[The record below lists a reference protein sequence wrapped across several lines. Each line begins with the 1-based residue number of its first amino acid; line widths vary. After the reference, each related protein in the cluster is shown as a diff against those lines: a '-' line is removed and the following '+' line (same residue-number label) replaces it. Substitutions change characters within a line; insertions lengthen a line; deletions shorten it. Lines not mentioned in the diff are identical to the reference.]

1 MAHYLDPADKVIRS
15 FGGAGTLGKLLGL
28 HRTQI
33 HRWRTPK
40 ERGGCDG
47 IIPRSH
53 HVKLLELASVRDDID
68 IKDAD
73 LVPWLPSRSDA
84 A

>member
-1 MAHYLDPADKVIRS
+1 MAQYLDPADKVIRS
-15 FGGAGTLGKLLGL
+15 FGGAGSLGKLLGI

-33 HRWRTPK
+33 HRWRIARD
-40 ERGGCDG
+40 RGGCG
-47 IIPRSH
+47 GVIPRSH
-53 HVKLLELASVRDDID
+53 HVKLIELASTRDDID

-73 LVPWLPSRSDA
+73 LVPWLPTREDA

>member
-1 MAHYLDPADKVIRS
+1 MAQYLDPADKVIRS
-15 FGGAGTLGKLLGL
+15 FGGAVALGKLIGL

-33 HRWRTPK
+33 HRWRMPK

-53 HVKLLELASVRDDID
+53 HVKLLELAADRPEID

-73 LVPWLPSRSDA
+73 LVPWMPSREDA